1 VQSTVDFDELSRV
14 APSRRI
20 APPIIAGLLL
30 MLAIALPW
38 PLSVYLH
45 NPRTLRTW
53 LTEIDRH
60 GASIPS
66 HAPIYAYVVLF
77 PNLLPW
83 LPIFI
88 AGCYLISLKI
98 RKLKPIALA
107 LLLVIVPIVFM
118 SFFPDRKERYLLP
131 MAGPAAIIAAH
142 AATRMKRAFPQKH
155 LAVKFVWGSHWV
167 ILLIM
172 AIGLPLVANMVFKG
186 REGQNC
192 CSLALVAITL
202 IISLSIVAGGILV
215 QSRLRQSFVYSGAA
229 LMVVLNAFFMYGWS
243 QSTLG
248 LSEMKPVADRLHA
261 AFPQGQ
267 IIYFDLPPDG
277 KPATYDLD
285 IYLDRSVPVVADFP
299 VDDGKTAAVVMLRK
313 DGDPV
318 PNFAGWKVW
327 DDLVSRKHH
336 WYMLTPVR

>member
-1 VQSTVDFDELSRV
+1 
-14 APSRRI
+14 
-20 APPIIAGLLL
+20 
-30 MLAIALPW
+30 
-38 PLSVYLH
+38 
-45 NPRTLRTW
+45 
-53 LTEIDRH
+53 
-60 GASIPS
+60 
-66 HAPIYAYVVLF
+66 
-77 PNLLPW
+77 
-83 LPIFI
+83 
-88 AGCYLISLKI
+88 
-98 RKLKPIALA
+98 
-107 LLLVIVPIVFM
+107 
-118 SFFPDRKERYLLP
+118 
-131 MAGPAAIIAAH
+131 
-142 AATRMKRAFPQKH
+142 MKRAFPQKH

-172 AIGLPLVANMVFKG
+172 AIGLPLVANIVLKG

-192 CSLALVAITL
+192 YSLALVASTL
-202 IISLSIVAGGILV
+202 VISLSIVVGGILV